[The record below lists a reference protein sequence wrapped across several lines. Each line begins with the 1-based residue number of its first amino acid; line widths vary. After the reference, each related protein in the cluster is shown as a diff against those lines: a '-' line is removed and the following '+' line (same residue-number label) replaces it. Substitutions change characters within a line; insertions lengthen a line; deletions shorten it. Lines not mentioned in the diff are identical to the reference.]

1 MAAMPVERVPSVR
14 LVPDSQSV
22 LTSLGLLADMAGTW
36 EGHGFNL
43 IARPDHEQK
52 ENLYL
57 QLNQT
62 DETLKFDPIGSA
74 IPNRGFGQND
84 IELFGLTYLQKI
96 HDAPTGAALHIE
108 PGIWITQPETTYPS
122 EVPPQ
127 GEQIVARMAS
137 IPHGNTVLARGIASH
152 FNGPPTVEKAGEKY
166 AFSLFPSF
174 NSTPFPENTPFL
186 AAGSSELA
194 SKPNP
199 PRFEQYNLAVA
210 AGPGN
215 ARTPFK
221 TTEPDLPA
229 AIDGVPMQDVV
240 DDPIRLL
247 QAVIEKQKKDG
258 HVFEGTVLNIATRA
272 ELRFFNEV
280 NKAILENQP
289 EPPSTPVHVPFG
301 SGGIENIPF
310 LEGVVP
316 SPPGQGPNALTAT
329 VYATFWIEKV
339 SHPLHPD
346 FTQLQYAQMTVLD
359 FGILAALPKLVPISW
374 PHISVAT
381 LRRSFL

>member
-1 MAAMPVERVPSVR
+1 MAATPVERVPSVR

-22 LTSLGLLADMAGTW
+22 STSLGLLAEMAGTW

-43 IARPDHEQK
+43 IARPDHEQN

-108 PGIWITQPETTYPS
+108 PGIWITQPKTTYPP
-122 EVPPQ
+122 EVPPN

-137 IPHGNTVLARGIASH
+137 IPHGNAVLARGIASH
-152 FNGPPTVEKAGEKY
+152 FDGPPTLETAGEKY

-174 NSTPFPENTPFL
+174 NSTPFPVGTPFL

-221 TTEPDLPA
+221 TTEPSLPA
-229 AIDGVPMQDVV
+229 AIDGVPMQDVI

-247 QAVIEKQKKDG
+247 QGVIEKLKKDG
-258 HVFEGTVLNIATRA
+258 HTFEGTVLNIATQA
-272 ELRFFNEV
+272 ELRFFDGVNE
-280 NKAILENQP
+280 AILEGKP
-289 EPPSTPVHVPFG
+289 EPPSTTVHVPFG

-310 LEGVVP
+310 LEGGE
-316 SPPGQGPNALTAT
+316 PPGADGPNALTAT

-339 SHPLHPD
+339 SHPTHPD